1 MILILRNILPNVEYK
16 PYKIAIPAKWKFK
29 GLVQGLSGKQVQEL
43 SSLKVPNARIT
54 IFVYP
59 SLYVFFDQFRMKK
72 YLKEDI
78 PPLKPTKI
86 SIILLL
92 LFVWL
97 AFLIF
102 LVAAPLAYYLEQPQW
117 MVDAFCYVALMLLV
131 FAIGTTI
138 WDRTKKRSF
147 QSDFLDSHSEADH
160 DFSFGSIEF
169 PDLNDGEGVVILLII
184 VLAILLAMFFFVF
197 IWLPILFVIL
207 NVITLGSIEDRYRTV
222 GISIENPNE
231 YLINYLATSIIF
243 SGGYLS
249 KNWDPWIT
257 ERHILRTAKITRD
270 EHRSFI
276 NYTIIFALTSFI
288 FAFFM
293 VAFRIF
299 PMAYLFLVS
308 VIMGLFTI
316 GIFIYLIYLV
326 HDGRVEKKQLF
337 SHLYGPLS
345 R

>member
-1 MILILRNILPNVEYK
+1 VEHK
-16 PYKIAIPAKWKFK
+16 PYKIAIPAQWEFE

-43 SSLKVPNARIT
+43 RSLKVPNAIIT
-54 IFVYP
+54 IYEYP
-59 SLYVFFDQFRMKK
+59 PLYVFFDQFRFKK

-78 PPLKPTKI
+78 PPLTPGKM
-86 SIILLL
+86 SMILVL

-117 MVDAFCYVALMLLV
+117 MVDTFCYVALLLLF

-138 WDRTKKRSF
+138 WDRSKKRSF
-147 QSDFLDSHSEADH
+147 QSDFLESHTDPDH

-207 NVITLGSIEDRYRTV
+207 NIITLGSVEDRYRTID
-222 GISIENPNE
+222 ISIENPSENF
-231 YLINYLATSIIF
+231 INYLATSIIF

-249 KNWDPWIT
+249 KNWDFWIT
-257 ERHILRTAKITRD
+257 DPRIRRTAQRSRD

-276 NYTIIFALTSFI
+276 NFAITFALTSFI
-288 FAFFM
+288 FAFFL
-293 VAFRIF
+293 VVFRIF
-299 PMAYLFLVS
+299 PNIYLFLVAF
-308 VIMGLFTI
+308 IMGLFAF
-316 GIFIYLIYLV
+316 GIFVYLIFLV
-326 HDGRVEKKQLF
+326 FDGRKEKKRLF
-337 SHLYGPLS
+337 SNLYGK
-345 R
+345 